1 MNMLLFDHINRIDT
15 NVLIIFY
22 SNMFLSFLNLNEL
35 LLRAGI
41 KSENAKN
48 NFSLQQR
55 QLLVVHYSILVLKT
69 F

>member
-41 KSENAKN
+41 KSKNAKN

-55 QLLVVHYSILVLKT
+55 
-69 F
+69 